1 MPGFDHLAALA
12 AVPRRSRSTPC
23 ALAAR
28 PVIVNALSVA
38 LPYPLTALPT
48 HLVVLPPHCPPAV
61 PTVSRGSSRSPCP
74 SCSHACSLSSRQS
87 MRFRGWIMAYSHACS
102 RLPAGQTLPGC
113 RAVPLR
119 PLAVSR
125 FRHHLPAVGG
135 LGAHGRRSRHCLRA
149 GAMVSRL
156 PTAAVASSWV
166 DCIQNRLLPRHLIDT
181 S

>member
-48 HLVVLPPHCPPAV
+48 HLVVLPPHCQPAV

-87 MRFRGWIMAYSHACS
+87 MRFRGWIMAYSHCTHDCQQVRRFRAAGLSPCGRS
-102 RLPAGQTLPGC
+102 RSLGSATICLPSSVLEPTGDVAATASGPGRWSPGC
-113 RAVPLR
+113 LR
-119 PLAVSR
+119 PPWRRPGSTAFKIVFSR
-125 FRHHLPAVGG
+125 AIL
-135 LGAHGRRSRHCLRA
+135 
-149 GAMVSRL
+149 
-156 PTAAVASSWV
+156 
-166 DCIQNRLLPRHLIDT
+166 
-181 S
+181 